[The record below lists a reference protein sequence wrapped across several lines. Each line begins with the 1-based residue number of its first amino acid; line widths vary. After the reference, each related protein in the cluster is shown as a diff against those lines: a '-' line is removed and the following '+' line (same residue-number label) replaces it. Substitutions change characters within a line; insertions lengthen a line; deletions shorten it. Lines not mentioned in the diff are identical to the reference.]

1 VLSALPRSKRFN
13 PEDGHLKR
21 ASIWAVLFSI
31 ALLAGC
37 SKKPGGPPA
46 RESKSG
52 APQVAEANCPATFAF
67 PTRLAGAPVDDI
79 LDMRQGA
86 TLSDAMLFLRC
97 RSGAHFVFTEENRG
111 IIQDPHGQK
120 FRQVVTATDG
130 VARARPYD
138 YAKAMMTGEKGTP
151 QFDFVTEKVMFWS
164 LGLQDKEIVW
174 GIWRSQFFKPGEQPA
189 AGQLAEQ
196 LSAKYGQPNFMQQ
209 ESRFARFAW
218 VYDRSGVKLPQS
230 INALGRCDI
239 NAQTDGEHVV
249 RGDCGLTVEAYVAKA
264 NNPLLA
270 DSVSVAVIDQN
281 IYLDA
286 TKDFEQVLATAQ
298 AQQQSSEASKAKPA
312 TKF

>member
-1 VLSALPRSKRFN
+1 MKQAL
-13 PEDGHLKR
+13 
-21 ASIWAVLFSI
+21 IWAVLSSI
-31 ALLAGC
+31 ALMAGC
-37 SKKPGGPPA
+37 SKKADGVPA
-46 RESKSG
+46 TESRSG
-52 APQVAEANCPATFAF
+52 VPEIAKANCPGMFAF
-67 PTRLAGAPVDDI
+67 PTRSAGAPVDDI

-86 TLSDAMLFLRC
+86 TLSDAMLFLKC
-97 RSGAHFVFTEENRG
+97 RAGAHFIFTEESRG
-111 IIQDPHGQK
+111 IIKDTHGQK

-130 VARARPYD
+130 VPRTRPYD
-138 YAKAMMTGEKGTP
+138 YAKAMMSGEKGTP

-164 LGLQDKEIVW
+164 LGLQGKEIVW
-174 GIWRSQFFKPGEQPA
+174 GIWRSQFFQPGEQPA
-189 AGQLAEQ
+189 VGQLAEQ
-196 LSAKYGQPNFMQQ
+196 LSAKYGQPNFVQQ
-209 ESRFARFAW
+209 ESRFARLAW
-218 VYDRSGVKLPQS
+218 VYDPSGVILPQS
-230 INALGRCDI
+230 INALRRCDI

-298 AQQQSSEASKAKPA
+298 AQQQSSEAGKAKPV